1 MIEATPSI
9 RPLLA
14 VLVSFVAAFFIVASY
29 RSPNVREGWT
39 IAAALA
45 KFGIVA
51 SMLPA
56 VLDGAVFEW
65 SLGAFLPG
73 GIEFVLR
80 ADALG
85 MLFAFLASGLWI
97 VTSFY
102 SIGYMRGNDE
112 TNQTRYF
119 AAFAVSLS
127 ATMGI
132 AFAGNLV
139 TIFVFYELLSI
150 ATYPLVAHDE
160 TDEARSAGRKYL
172 AYTMF
177 GGGVLVLAGTALVYL
192 IAGNVSFTAGGIEE
206 LANADPGLAMLAFF
220 LLAIGFGVKAGIM
233 PLHQWLPEAMVAP
246 TPVSGLLH
254 AVAVVKSGAFGVS
267 RVVLDVFGPELVF
280 DLSLPLGF
288 SAGLVLSTIG
298 AITLT
303 AASFIAL
310 RKDHLKQ
317 RLAYSTVSQLSYI
330 ILGLGLFGWYGLV
343 GALLHIPAHAFM
355 KLTLFFCAGN
365 LHVETHTDYISE
377 MAGIGKRMPLTMGAF
392 TVASLGMAGIPL
404 LAGFVSKYYMLIGG
418 IRMGMELTPIA
429 YYLVGALLLS
439 GVLNIAYF
447 WPVIYT
453 AFFEAEDAHDAKP
466 LVDFRPGG
474 ETRSTLP
481 ATDGRGAADDA
492 ATNGRG
498 AADDAATDG
507 GRPDDDDDNDAT
519 DKDDAIDEDDE
530 TAEDAADLDNIVES
544 AEADSAVDAEDA
556 ASADGDSEIPDDSEV
571 PDAEMDDLP
580 TDEEGVVR
588 PDFDTSER
596 DFSEPAERVDTGDYA
611 VDERPSDVNVP
622 FGVGRDEDGRVG
634 DAVGT
639 ADGDATD
646 IDDHAADRDGH
657 DDAESGGDH
666 ATDHDGR
673 DDGDHDDH
681 AGDHVDD
688 HGHHGGPPPGGWER
702 IDGVAALLGRES
714 TWFTLGPIL
723 TAMGLAVL
731 LGVIPYEMGFLELI
745 ELIVDTRLPEE
756 VMHP

>member
-1 MIEATPSI
+1 MTDALIQDP

-14 VLVSFVAAFFIVASY
+14 VLVSLVASGFIVASY
-29 RSPNVREGWT
+29 RSPNIREAWT
-39 IAAALA
+39 LLAAVV
-45 KFGIVA
+45 KFAVVA
-51 SMLPA
+51 SMLPR
-56 VLDGAVFEW
+56 VLEGTVFEW
-65 SLGAFLPG
+65 TV
-73 GIEFVLR
+73 IELVSGVPFVLR

-85 MLFAFLASGLWI
+85 MLFAVLASGLWI
-97 VTSFY
+97 ITSLY
-102 SIGYMRGNDE
+102 SIGYMRGNNE

-172 AYTMF
+172 AYTLF
-177 GGGVLVLAGTALVYL
+177 GGGVLVLAGTVLVYWL
-192 IAGNVSFTAGGIEE
+192 TGTVSFTAGGIDE
-206 LANADPGLAMLAFF
+206 LAAADPGLAMLAFF

-280 DLSLPLGF
+280 DLSLPFGF

-303 AASFIAL
+303 AASLIAL

-330 ILGLGLFGWYGLV
+330 VLGLGLFGWYGLV

-365 LHVETHTDYISE
+365 IHVSTHTDYISE

-404 LAGFVSKYYMLIGG
+404 VAGFVSKYYMLLGG
-418 IRMGMELTPIA
+418 IQMGAELTPVA

-453 AFFEAEDAHDAKP
+453 AFFEAEEDHDAKP
-466 LVDFRPGG
+466 LVDFRIGG
-474 ETRSTLP
+474 ESRSTLR
-481 ATDGRGAADDA
+481 TGEHNAADDV
-492 ATNGRG
+492 
-498 AADDAATDG
+498 ATDG
-507 GRPDDDDDNDAT
+507 GR
-519 DKDDAIDEDDE
+519 EDDE
-530 TAEDAADLDNIVES
+530 SDTES
-544 AEADSAVDAEDA
+544 VDT
-556 ASADGDSEIPDDSEV
+556 
-571 PDAEMDDLP
+571 P
-580 TDEEGVVR
+580 TDETGVVR
-588 PDFDTSER
+588 PDFSPADR
-596 DFSEPAERVDTGDYA
+596 DFSEPAARVDTGEYA
-611 VDERPSDVNVP
+611 VDQSPSDADVP
-622 FGVGRDEDGRVG
+622 FGVGHGEAVETTNHDERSSDHDADQDGGVG
-634 DAVGT
+634 GHHGT
-639 ADGDATD
+639 EE
-646 IDDHAADRDGH
+646 GH
-657 DDAESGGDH
+657 GGD
-666 ATDHDGR
+666 
-673 DDGDHDDH
+673 
-681 AGDHVDD
+681 
-688 HGHHGGPPPGGWER
+688 HHGGPPAGGWR
-702 IDGVAALLGRES
+702 HIQGVDVFRGHES
-714 TWFTLGPIL
+714 SWFTLGPIL
-723 TAMGLAVL
+723 TAMSLAVL
-731 LGVIPYEMGFLELI
+731 LGVIPYELGFLELI
-745 ELIVDTRLPEE
+745 ELVVDTRLPAE
-756 VMHP
+756 VMRP

>member
-1 MIEATPSI
+1 MTDVPIQDL

-97 VTSFY
+97 ITSFY

-127 ATMGI
+127 TTMGI

-177 GGGVLVLAGTALVYL
+177 GGGVFVLAGTALVYL

-206 LANADPGLAMLAFF
+206 LATADPGLAMLAFF

-365 LHVETHTDYISE
+365 IHVSTHTDYISE

-474 ETRSTLP
+474 ESRSTLP
-481 ATDGRGAADDA
+481 ATDG
-492 ATNGRG
+492 
-498 AADDAATDG
+498 
-507 GRPDDDDDNDAT
+507 GRPDDGG
-519 DKDDAIDEDDE
+519 DEDDE
-530 TAEDAADLDNIVES
+530 TADAADIDEVVES
-544 AEADSAVDAEDA
+544 AEADSAGGDEDA
-556 ASADGDSEIPDDSEV
+556 PSADGDPEIPDDSAV
-571 PDAEMDDLP
+571 PDAETDDLP

-596 DFSEPAERVDTGDYA
+596 DFSEPADRVDTGDYA
-611 VDERPSDVNVP
+611 VDQRPSDVDVP
-622 FGVGRDEDGRVG
+622 FGVGRGEDGER
-634 DAVGT
+634 
-639 ADGDATD
+639 ADGDEEATGD
-646 IDDHAADRDGH
+646 RDEASAADGVGGH
-657 DDAESGGDH
+657 DDHRSDHGDH
-666 ATDHDGR
+666 EADH
-673 DDGDHDDH
+673 
-681 AGDHVDD
+681 D

-723 TAMGLAVL
+723 TAMTLAVL

-756 VMHP
+756 VVRP

>member
-1 MIEATPSI
+1 MIEAPITDL

-39 IAAALA
+39 IVAAVA
-45 KFGIVA
+45 KFAIVA

-112 TNQTRYF
+112 VNQTRYF

-160 TDEARSAGRKYL
+160 TDEARAAGRKYL

-280 DLSLPLGF
+280 DLSLPFGF

-303 AASFIAL
+303 AASIIAL

-365 LHVETHTDYISE
+365 LHVSTHTDYISE

-418 IRMGMELTPIA
+418 IRMGARLTPVA

-453 AFFEAEDAHDAKP
+453 AFFESEDAHDAKP
-466 LVDFRPGG
+466 LVDFRMGG
-474 ETRSTLP
+474 ESWSTLA
-481 ATDGRGAADDA
+481 ATDGGRAADDA
-492 ATNGRG
+492 ATDGGR

-507 GRPDDDDDNDAT
+507 GRPEDDGDSDGPA
-519 DKDDAIDEDDE
+519 DDADIDEVVRR
-530 TAEDAADLDNIVES
+530 AED
-544 AEADSAVDAEDA
+544 DSAVDAEDA
-556 ASADGDSEIPDDSEV
+556 NSVSADTEVPDDSDI

-580 TDEEGVVR
+580 TDEDGVVR
-588 PDFDTSER
+588 PNFDTSDR
-596 DFSEPAERVDTGDYA
+596 DFSEPADRVDTGDYA
-611 VDERPSDVNVP
+611 VDSRPSDADVP
-622 FGVGRDEDGRVG
+622 FGVGRGG
-634 DAVGT
+634 DSV
-639 ADGDATD
+639 ADGSESDEIDDGDDDDDHD
-646 IDDHAADRDGH
+646 IHDDHAD
-657 DDAESGGDH
+657 SV
-666 ATDHDGR
+666 
-673 DDGDHDDH
+673 DHDDH
-681 AGDHVDD
+681 
-688 HGHHGGPPPGGWER
+688 GHAGGPPPGGWR
-702 IDGVAALLGRES
+702 HIDGLDALRGRES
-714 TWFTLGPIL
+714 TWFTLAPIL
-723 TAMGLAVL
+723 TAMSLAVL

-756 VMHP
+756 VMRP

>member
-1 MIEATPSI
+1 MIDAPITDL

-39 IAAALA
+39 IAAAVA
-45 KFGIVA
+45 KFAIVA

-56 VLDGAVFEW
+56 VLEGAVFET
-65 SLGAFLPG
+65 SLGTFLPG
-73 GIEFVLR
+73 IDFVLR

-139 TIFVFYELLSI
+139 TIFVFYEILSI

-192 IAGNVSFTAGGIEE
+192 IAGNVSFTAGGIQE

-280 DLSLPLGF
+280 DLSLPFGF
-288 SAGLVLSTIG
+288 TAGLVLSTIG
-298 AITLT
+298 AVTLT
-303 AASFIAL
+303 AASIIAM

-365 LHVETHTDYISE
+365 IHVSTHTDYISE

-418 IRMGMELTPIA
+418 IRMGAQLTPVA

-466 LVDFRPGG
+466 LVEFRLGG
-474 ETRSTLP
+474 ESRSTL
-481 ATDGRGAADDA
+481 
-492 ATNGRG
+492 
-498 AADDAATDG
+498 AATDG
-507 GRPDDDDDNDAT
+507 GRADDDAAADGGRAGDDEVDDT
-519 DKDDAIDEDDE
+519 EDESEDDDAS
-530 TAEDAADLDNIVES
+530 LVES
-544 AEADSAVDAEDA
+544 AEGDSAVDGEDTA
-556 ASADGDSEIPDDSEV
+556 TADPDLPDDSDI

-580 TDEEGVVR
+580 TDEDGVVR
-588 PDFDTSER
+588 PDFDTSDR

-611 VDERPSDVNVP
+611 VDRRPSDVDVP
-622 FGVGRDEDGRVG
+622 FGRGRGEAATGGDEPPEVDGHG
-634 DAVGT
+634 D
-639 ADGDATD
+639 
-646 IDDHAADRDGH
+646 HDGH
-657 DDAESGGDH
+657 DGHG
-666 ATDHDGR
+666 DHDGH
-673 DDGDHDDH
+673 DGHD
-681 AGDHVDD
+681 G
-688 HGHHGGPPPGGWER
+688 HGGGPPAGGWR
-702 IDGVAALLGRES
+702 HIDGLDALRGRES

-723 TAMGLAVL
+723 TAMSLAVL

-756 VMHP
+756 VMRP

>member
-1 MIEATPSI
+1 MTDAVLSDP

-14 VLVSFVAAFFIVASY
+14 VLVSFVAAFLIVASH

-39 IAAALA
+39 LVASLA

-65 SLGAFLPG
+65 SAGAFLPG
-73 GIEFVLR
+73 IGAPIEFALR

-97 VTSFY
+97 ITSFY
-102 SIGYMRGNDE
+102 SIGYMRGLDE
-112 TNQTRYF
+112 PNQTRYF
-119 AAFAVSLS
+119 AAFAVSLA

-160 TDEARSAGRKYL
+160 TAEARSAGRKYL

-192 IAGNVSFTAGGIEE
+192 LAGSVDFTAGGIAA

-280 DLSLPLGF
+280 DLSLPFGF
-288 SAGLVLSTIG
+288 TAGLVLSTIG

-303 AASFIAL
+303 AASLIAL
-310 RKDHLKQ
+310 RKDHLKR
-317 RLAYSTVSQLSYI
+317 RLAYSTISQLSYI

-365 LHVETHTDYISE
+365 IHVSTHTDYISQ

-392 TVASLGMAGIPL
+392 TIASLGMAGIPL

-418 IRMGMELTPIA
+418 VRMGMNFTPVA

-466 LVDFRPGG
+466 LVDFPLGG
-474 ETRSTLP
+474 ESRSIV
-481 ATDGRGAADDA
+481 
-492 ATNGRG
+492 
-498 AADDAATDG
+498 AATDG
-507 GRPDDDDDNDAT
+507 GRAGDGDADQNDDDHEGSADDVEDIVADAG
-519 DKDDAIDEDDE
+519 DGDDPSSE
-530 TAEDAADLDNIVES
+530 AADGVDES
-544 AEADSAVDAEDA
+544 D
-556 ASADGDSEIPDDSEV
+556 IPDADL
-571 PDAEMDDLP
+571 DDLP

-588 PDFDTSER
+588 PDFAASER

-611 VDERPSDVNVP
+611 VDERPSDADVP
-622 FGVGRDEDGRVG
+622 FGPGRADPEESASA
-634 DAVGT
+634 DAVE
-639 ADGDATD
+639 
-646 IDDHAADRDGH
+646 ADRGPDEPH
-657 DDAESGGDH
+657 
-666 ATDHDGR
+666 
-673 DDGDHDDH
+673 GDHDDDPH
-681 AGDHVDD
+681 GGHDADTHDD
-688 HGHHGGPPPGGWER
+688 GHHGGPPAGGWKH
-702 IDGVAALLGRES
+702 IAGLDALRGRES

-723 TAMGLAVL
+723 AAMTLAVL

-745 ELIVDTRLPEE
+745 ELIVDTRLPEG
-756 VMHP
+756 VVRP

>member
-1 MIEATPSI
+1 MTDALVQDP

-14 VLVSFVAAFFIVASY
+14 VLVSLVASGFIVASY
-29 RSPNVREGWT
+29 RSPNIREAWT
-39 IAAALA
+39 LLAAVV
-45 KFGIVA
+45 KFAVVA
-51 SMLPA
+51 SMLPR
-56 VLDGAVFEW
+56 VLEGTVFEW
-65 SLGAFLPG
+65 TV
-73 GIEFVLR
+73 IELVSGVPFVLR

-85 MLFAFLASGLWI
+85 MLFAVLASGLWI
-97 VTSFY
+97 ITSLY

-172 AYTMF
+172 AYTLF
-177 GGGVLVLAGTALVYL
+177 GGGVLVLAGTVLVYWL
-192 IAGNVSFTAGGIEE
+192 TGTVSFTAGGIDE
-206 LANADPGLAMLAFF
+206 LAAADPGLAMLAFF
-220 LLAIGFGVKAGIM
+220 LLAVGFGVKAGIM

-280 DLSLPLGF
+280 DLSLPFGF
-288 SAGLVLSTIG
+288 SAGLVLSTVG

-303 AASFIAL
+303 AASVIAL

-365 LHVETHTDYISE
+365 IHVSTHTDYISE

-404 LAGFVSKYYMLIGG
+404 VAGFVSKYYMLLGG
-418 IRMGMELTPIA
+418 IHMGAALTPVA

-453 AFFEAEDAHDAKP
+453 AFFEAEDDHDAKP
-466 LVDFRPGG
+466 LVDFRMGG
-474 ETRSTLP
+474 ASRSTVS
-481 ATDGRGAADDA
+481 ADTSHADDDV
-492 ATNGRG
+492 ATGGRHAG
-498 AADDAATDG
+498 DDVATDG
-507 GRPDDDDDNDAT
+507 GR
-519 DKDDAIDEDDE
+519 
-530 TAEDAADLDNIVES
+530 
-544 AEADSAVDAEDA
+544 EADESDEESVDA
-556 ASADGDSEIPDDSEV
+556 
-571 PDAEMDDLP
+571 P
-580 TDEEGVVR
+580 TDETGVVR
-588 PDFDTSER
+588 PDFTPADR
-596 DFSEPAERVDTGDYA
+596 DFSEPAARVDTGEYA
-611 VDERPSDVNVP
+611 VDRSPSDADVP
-622 FGVGRDEDGRVG
+622 FGVGRGEAVEDTTHDER
-634 DAVGT
+634 
-639 ADGDATD
+639 
-646 IDDHAADRDGH
+646 
-657 DDAESGGDH
+657 SS
-666 ATDHDGR
+666 DHDGDEAGGASR
-673 DDGDHDDH
+673 GTDEGHDG
-681 AGDHVDD
+681 
-688 HGHHGGPPPGGWER
+688 GHHGGPPAGGWR
-702 IDGVAALLGRES
+702 HIQGLDVFRGRES
-714 TWFTLGPIL
+714 SWFTLGPIL
-723 TAMGLAVL
+723 TAMSLAVL
-731 LGVIPYEMGFLELI
+731 LGVIPYELGFLELI
-745 ELIVDTRLPEE
+745 ELVVDTRLPAE
-756 VMHP
+756 VMRP

>member
-1 MIEATPSI
+1 MTDVPITDL

-14 VLVSFVAAFFIVASY
+14 VLVSFVAAFFIVASH
-29 RSPNVREGWT
+29 RFPNVREGWT
-39 IAAALA
+39 IAAAVA
-45 KFGIVA
+45 KFAIVT

-56 VLDGAVFEW
+56 VLGGAVFET

-112 TNQTRYF
+112 INQTRYF

-139 TIFVFYELLSI
+139 TIFVFYEILSI

-160 TDEARSAGRKYL
+160 TPKARSAGRKYL

-192 IAGNVSFTAGGIEE
+192 IAGNVDFTAGGIQE

-280 DLSLPLGF
+280 DLSLPFGF

-298 AITLT
+298 AVTLT
-303 AASFIAL
+303 AASIIAM

-365 LHVETHTDYISE
+365 LHVSTHTDYISE

-392 TVASLGMAGIPL
+392 TVAALGMAGIPL

-418 IRMGMELTPIA
+418 VQMGAELTPVA

-453 AFFEAEDAHDAKP
+453 AFFEAEDDHDAKP
-466 LVDFRPGG
+466 LVDFRLGG
-474 ETRSTLP
+474 ERRSTL
-481 ATDGRGAADDA
+481 AV
-492 ATNGRG
+492 
-498 AADDAATDG
+498 TDG
-507 GRPDDDDDNDAT
+507 GRAGDDTDGGERDDDDTGDG
-519 DKDDAIDEDDE
+519 DDE
-530 TAEDAADLDNIVES
+530 TDDDAIVES
-544 AEADSAVDAEDA
+544 AETDVEPTTADASEDV
-556 ASADGDSEIPDDSEV
+556 EVPDDSDI
-571 PDAEMDDLP
+571 PDAELDDLP

-588 PDFDTSER
+588 PDFNTSER

-611 VDERPSDVNVP
+611 VDQKPSDADVP
-622 FGVGRDEDGRVG
+622 FGVGRADDSDVDDADDDRGIDGAHDHSSEGAHDEHVD
-634 DAVGT
+634 
-639 ADGDATD
+639 
-646 IDDHAADRDGH
+646 DDHDGH
-657 DDAESGGDH
+657 D
-666 ATDHDGR
+666 
-673 DDGDHDDH
+673 
-681 AGDHVDD
+681 
-688 HGHHGGPPPGGWER
+688 HHGGPPPGGWEH
-702 IDGVAALLGRES
+702 ITGLDALRGRES

-723 TAMGLAVL
+723 TAMSLAVL

-756 VMHP
+756 AMRP

>member
-1 MIEATPSI
+1 MTDALVSDP

-14 VLVSFVAAFFIVASY
+14 VLVSFVAAFFIVASH

-39 IAAALA
+39 IAASVA

-73 GIEFVLR
+73 IEFALR

-139 TIFVFYELLSI
+139 TIFVFYEILSI

-160 TDEARSAGRKYL
+160 TPEARSAGRKYL

-192 IAGNVSFTAGGIEE
+192 IAGNVSFTAGGIQE

-280 DLSLPLGF
+280 ELSLPFGF

-303 AASFIAL
+303 AASIIAM

-330 ILGLGLFGWYGLV
+330 VLGLGLFGWYGLV

-365 LHVETHTDYISE
+365 LHVSTHTDYISE

-418 IRMGMELTPIA
+418 IRMGARLTPVA
-429 YYLVGALLLS
+429 YYLAGALLLS

-453 AFFEAEDAHDAKP
+453 AFFEAEDDHDAKP
-466 LVDFRPGG
+466 LVDFRLGG
-474 ETRSTLP
+474 ESRSTL
-481 ATDGRGAADDA
+481 
-492 ATNGRG
+492 
-498 AADDAATDG
+498 AATDG
-507 GRPDDDDDNDAT
+507 GRPEDESDDSENDDSEV
-519 DKDDAIDEDDE
+519 DEV
-530 TAEDAADLDNIVES
+530 VES
-544 AEADSAVDAEDA
+544 AEDGAAVEDA
-556 ASADGDSEIPDDSEV
+556 SAGDDIELPDDSDI
-571 PDAEMDDLP
+571 PDAELDDLP

-611 VDERPSDVNVP
+611 VDARPSDADVP
-622 FGVGRDEDGRVG
+622 FGVGRSDDSTLGDGEP
-634 DAVGT
+634 D
-639 ADGDATD
+639 DGDTD
-646 IDDHAADRDGH
+646 DTAGDGH
-657 DDAESGGDH
+657 DDDH
-666 ATDHDGR
+666 TDHGA
-673 DDGDHDDH
+673 H
-681 AGDHVDD
+681 DD
-688 HGHHGGPPPGGWER
+688 HGHAGGPPAGGWR
-702 IDGVAALLGRES
+702 HIDGLDALRGRES
-714 TWFTLGPIL
+714 SWFTLGPIL
-723 TAMGLAVL
+723 TAMSLAVL

-756 VMHP
+756 AMRP